1 MLLMILNSLY
11 RVMFT
16 ISLYIT
22 LDLMCS
28 QLLTMISSYQEKD
41 KVNKLTQVQKVK
53 VSLQHKMFKANLK
66 KDL

>member
-1 MLLMILNSLY
+1 MILKSLY

-28 QLLTMISSYQEKD
+28 QLLTMISSYQEKG

-53 VSLQHKMFKANLK
+53 VSLQHKMFKQILIK
-66 KDL
+66 GL